1 MLWKQVATFILKKR
15 WYFVALILLF
25 TGVMGY
31 FATKV
36 ELEYSMRK
44 LVPDSDPDMLAYQ
57 KFKKKFGD
65 DGNKLVCAFDAK
77 DLFQI
82 SNFT

>member
-1 MLWKQVATFILKKR
+1 
-15 WYFVALILLF
+15 
-25 TGVMGY
+25 MGY

-77 DLFQI
+77 DLFQL
-82 SNFT
+82 SNFTELAHTAKRFKRLME